1 MFQAHGFRLAEVLV
15 AFGHVEAVEPG
26 FLCAEPCRGAFRLFV
41 VEEQD
46 VRRDAGVGAKDAAR
60 QANDGVQVE
69 FAEQLLLDSEF
80 CAVGAEQESVDNY
93 ARTAH
98 LF

>member
-1 MFQAHGFRLAEVLV
+1 MLV

-26 FLCAEPCRGAFRLFV
+26 FLGAEPCRGAFRLFV

-69 FAEQLLLDSEF
+69 FAEQLLLDGVAPWKKWERE
-80 CAVGAEQESVDNY
+80 VPVIK
-93 ARTAH
+93 
-98 LF
+98 